1 MHARQYISSILPAA
15 AISLF
20 FLVVNISLS
29 KDYISYEHFFA
40 IAQGSDWQELQQF
53 ASSNSIE
60 YLYLLINKL
69 WFANY
74 TSFIAIVIFVSV
86 YTKILFFSAMQRVY
100 KTSKWYFVFTY
111 IAVIGLL
118 NDAAQLRIALATGLF
133 MLGLTFALEGHTR
146 WRNLFFLFSILF
158 HTSTFLLVLGY
169 IFYRH
174 FNLLYKPLMFTVV
187 FLVLKF
193 LFHDFIIHGMTTF
206 LEGSRYTSYLGLNA
220 DQQNT
225 TGLYN
230 YIFAALV
237 LLVLAHDHA
246 YNIYARTYN
255 QTELMLA
262 NEKIVL
268 FCRRSGYLAIYS
280 MLAFSQ
286 SVSISMRF
294 AELFIIFFSIFFV
307 HSLRIYFKSTRLFNT
322 FFILTIALVAAVRF
336 YHTHV
341 YLNPVFD

>member
-1 MHARQYISSILPAA
+1 MQARQYVNSVLPAT
-15 AISLF
+15 AIC
-20 FLVVNISLS
+20 FLLVVVNITFS
-29 KDYISYEHFFA
+29 KDYLSYEHIFA
-40 IAQGSDWQELQQF
+40 VAQSSDWQELRQF

-60 YLYLLINKL
+60 YLYLLVNKL

-118 NDAAQLRIALATGLF
+118 NDAVQLRIALATGLF
-133 MLGLTFALEGHTR
+133 MLGLT
-146 WRNLFFLFSILF
+146 ILF

-169 IFYRH
+169 FLYRH
-174 FNLLYKPLMFTVV
+174 FDLLYKPLMFTAV

-193 LFHDFIIHGMTTF
+193 LLNDFIVYGMATF
-206 LEGSRYTSYLGLNA
+206 LEGSRYTNYLGLNEG
-220 DQQNT
+220 QQNT

-237 LLVLAHDHA
+237 LVVLVPDQA
-246 YNIYARTYN
+246 YKIYARTHN
-255 QTELMLA
+255 QVELLLA
-262 NEKIVL
+262 NEKIVQ

-280 MLAFSQ
+280 MLVFSQ

-294 AELFIIFFSIFFV
+294 AELFIIFYSIFF
-307 HSLRIYFKSTRLFNT
+307 IYFLRTYLRSMRLFNT
-322 FFILTIALVAAVRF
+322 LFIIAITLVATVRF
-336 YHTHV
+336 YHTHI
-341 YLNPVFD
+341 YQNPMFD